1 MMLDI
6 NSFKENTPQGHSH
19 KETKSFL
26 VSFIKKKLLAYFF
39 YFQNINWNIC
49 KFCNS
54 KKSET

>member
-26 VSFIKKKLLAYFF
+26 VSSIKKKLLAYFF
-39 YFQNINWNIC
+39 NFQSINLN
-49 KFCNS
+49 FL
-54 KKSET
+54 